1 MRWIVIALIA
11 VVVISFSHFLAKNS
25 RCNDAGGV
33 LVKIQGGEICVK
45 RDSIIE
51 VKP

>member
-1 MRWIVIALIA
+1 MKWIVIALIA
-11 VVVISFSHFLAKNS
+11 VVVISFSSFLSQNS
-25 RCNDAGGV
+25 RCNSAGGV
-33 LVKIQGGEICVK
+33 LVKIHGGYICVK

>member
-1 MRWIVIALIA
+1 MKWIVLALIA
-11 VVVISFSHFLAKNS
+11 VVVFSFSDFLLQNS
-25 RCNDAGGV
+25 RCSAAGGV
-33 LVKIQGGEICVK
+33 LVKIHGGYICVK